1 MRGDRK
7 NMFSKFNEE
16 AQKALILAKKE
27 MTELK
32 HPYVGSEHLLLAI
45 LSNPNWSVTKKL
57 AGYDLTYTKLKEEII
72 SIIGEG
78 SEANQW
84 FLYTPLLKRIME
96 TAILESKENNEGEV
110 TVEHLFLALLEEGEG
125 VAIRIMLGMNIDVDA
140 IYSEFSSKL
149 VQKKGKGKKK
159 LLVEE
164 FAVDFNRRVLADEI
178 DPVIGRDE
186 EIDRMIEI
194 LSRRTK
200 NNPLLLGE
208 AGVGKTA
215 IVEELSRRIVEG
227 RVPDTLKG
235 KRILSLSMAGLVAGT
250 KYRGEFEERV
260 GKILKEVENNPE
272 IILFIDEIHTLVGA
286 GGAEGAIDASNIL
299 KPTLARGKLRVIG
312 ATTTQEYKECIEKDK
327 ALERRFQLIYVEEPS
342 QDKIYDILLKL
353 KPIYEGFHGVK
364 LTDEILK
371 LIIELSDKYI
381 YDRKQPD
388 KAIDI
393 LDEVCAKVSL
403 KKDPGDIELE
413 GLITDMKRLL
423 EQKNEAIIA
432 QDFEKASLLKR
443 EEQILEDKKNRLEIS
458 LFQKKS
464 IKEVAKEYVAEV
476 IHLKTKIPVYEIV
489 DQDME
494 NLRNMERNLNRTV
507 IGQQNVIHELC
518 NTTKRIKLGYQEERK
533 PHSFLLV
540 GPTGVGKTL
549 LVKEYAKELF
559 GKTNFIRL
567 DMSEYKESHTISKI
581 IGSPPGYVG
590 YSDYKNVLEQV
601 RERPHSVILLDE
613 IEKAHPAVLHLFLQV
628 LDEGM
633 LKDSKGNVV
642 RFDHTMI
649 FMTSNLGYQKNNV
662 GFFDHK
668 EQDVLG
674 LLKET
679 FSLEFINRLDHVFIL
694 DNMKRSVATEII
706 KMKLEQLKIRFSK
719 KNIKLDISEDLVE
732 QILSLSQFEE
742 FGARKIDKII
752 YDKIDVLII
761 DAILAGK
768 KKIKIEQIV

>member
-1 MRGDRK
+1 
-7 NMFSKFNEE
+7 MFSKFNEE
-16 AQKALILAKKE
+16 AQKVLILAKKE

-45 LSNPNWSVTKKL
+45 LSKQAFDVTKKL
-57 AGYDLTYTKLKEEII
+57 SSYGLTYKKLREEII
-72 SIIGEG
+72 SVIGEG

-96 TAILESKENNEGEV
+96 TAILESKENNDGEV

-140 IYSEFSSKL
+140 IYSEFSTKL

-164 FAVDFNRRVLADEI
+164 FSVDFNKRVLKDEI
-178 DPVIGRDE
+178 DPVIGREDE
-186 EIDRMIEI
+186 ILRMIEI

-227 RVPDTLKG
+227 MVPNALKG
-235 KRILSLSMAGLVAGT
+235 KRILSLSMAGMVAGT

-260 GKILKEVENNPE
+260 GKILKEVENNSD
-272 IILFIDEIHTLVGA
+272 ILLFIDEIHTLVGA

-299 KPTLARGKLRVIG
+299 KPALARGKLKLIG

-327 ALERRFQLIYVEEPS
+327 ALERRFQLIYVEEPKK
-342 QDKIYDILLKL
+342 DKIYDILVKL

-364 LTDEILK
+364 IKDDILK

-381 YDRKQPD
+381 HDRRQPD
-388 KAIDI
+388 KAIDV

-403 KKDPGDIELE
+403 MKEPQDI
-413 GLITDMKRLL
+413 KL
-423 EQKNEAIIA
+423 EQLTNSMKELLQQKNRAIMD
-432 QDFEKASLLKR
+432 QDFEKASILKR
-443 EEQILEDKKNRLEIS
+443 EEQVIEDKKNRLELS
-458 LFQKKS
+458 LFEKKTV
-464 IKEVAKEYVAEV
+464 KEVTKEMVAEV
-476 IHLKTKIPVYEIV
+476 IHLKTKIPCYEII
-489 DQDME
+489 DQDMAY
-494 NLRNMERNLNRTV
+494 LRDMEEKLNEKV
-507 IGQQNVIHELC
+507 IGQQNVVHELC
-518 NTTKRIKLGYQEERK
+518 NTTKRIKLGYQEETK

-559 GKTNFIRL
+559 GEENLIRL

-601 RERPHSVILLDE
+601 REKPHSVILLDE
-613 IEKAHPAVLHLFLQV
+613 IEKAHPSVLHLFLQV
-628 LDEGM
+628 LDEGK

-642 RFDHTMI
+642 RFDHTII

-662 GFFDHK
+662 GFFEHK
-668 EQDVLG
+668 EQDVVT
-674 LLKET
+674 LLKEY
-679 FSLEFINRLDHVFIL
+679 FSLEFINRIDHVFL
-694 DNMKRSVATEII
+694 FDKMKKSDAQMIV
-706 KMKLEQLKIRFSK
+706 KKKLEQLKKRFAKKSMKLEYSK
-719 KNIKLDISEDLVE
+719 DLIE
-732 QILSLSQFEE
+732 QILVLSQFEE

-752 YDKIDVLII
+752 YDKIDGLVI
-761 DAILAGK
+761 DAILEGK
-768 KKIKIEQIV
+768 KKIKIEQIT